1 VSQPAGWS
9 PTGGPPAGAAG
20 TDELADRVVAAVR
33 AVPGVADLH
42 AGPFGE
48 VATYLRGRRVA
59 GVQLRGD
66 RCAVHV
72 VVFWGAPVLATADLV
87 VAAVRPLVGGVVD
100 VTVEDVVP
108 VAGTVP

>member
-1 VSQPAGWS
+1 MSQPAGWS